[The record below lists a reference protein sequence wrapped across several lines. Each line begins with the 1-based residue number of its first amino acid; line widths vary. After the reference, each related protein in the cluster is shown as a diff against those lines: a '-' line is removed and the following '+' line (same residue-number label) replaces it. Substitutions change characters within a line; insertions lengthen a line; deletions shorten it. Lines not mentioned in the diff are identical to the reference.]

1 MSGRFEGDSWCIG
14 QRLGMLVRGS
24 DWDYFLLG
32 LSGFWRLRVG
42 YYLVGRNGRDSSDD
56 ITDSNLLSFDIF
68 FLFDLLLMLDVKS
81 CILFINSSIL

>member
-1 MSGRFEGDSWCIG
+1 M
-14 QRLGMLVRGS
+14 
-24 DWDYFLLG
+24 
-32 LSGFWRLRVG
+32 G